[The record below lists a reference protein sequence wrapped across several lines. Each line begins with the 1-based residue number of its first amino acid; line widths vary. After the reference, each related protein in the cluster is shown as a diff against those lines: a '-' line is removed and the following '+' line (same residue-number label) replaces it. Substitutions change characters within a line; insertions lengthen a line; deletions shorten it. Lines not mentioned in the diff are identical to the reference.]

1 MKSKQLILAL
11 ALAASILGDPLPAS
25 TSDPET
31 KLELEGLT
39 TVWVIVEFNK
49 DISVDCREKIRVD
62 TEKRIQ
68 SAGLKSELAPS
79 VASLTF
85 ELVTTPGLLTDGKEA
100 GVAVFIR
107 LSVREPAKRL
117 RPFYKNVTAETW
129 LIRNS
134 LVVPRGQ
141 LDQVV
146 YQEAMS
152 LLDSFLLRWREANRR

>member
-11 ALAASILGDPLPAS
+11 ALAASVLGDQLPAAA
-25 TSDPET
+25 SDPKT
-31 KLELEGLT
+31 KSELEGLT
-39 TVWVIVEFNK
+39 TAWVIVEFNK

-62 TEKRIQ
+62 TEKRMQ
-68 SAGLKSELAPS
+68 STGLKDELAPS

-85 ELVTTPGLLTDGKEA
+85 ELVTTPVLLTDGKEA
-100 GVAVFIR
+100 GAAAFIR

-117 RPFYKNVTAETW
+117 RPFHKNVTADTW

-134 LVVPRGQ
+134 LVAPRGQ

-146 YQEAMS
+146 YQEAMR